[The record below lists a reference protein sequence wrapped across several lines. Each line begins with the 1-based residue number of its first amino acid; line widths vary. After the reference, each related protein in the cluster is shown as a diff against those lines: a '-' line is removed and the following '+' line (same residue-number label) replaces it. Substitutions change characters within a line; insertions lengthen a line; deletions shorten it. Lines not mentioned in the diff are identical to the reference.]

1 MLFELFGGRE
11 VLVRALKIES
21 YPEATQ
27 QILLEKFSSCLFKRM
42 LLCVPEAHVGDMI
55 DLMEHQRVHGRSLD
69 VLIEGMKRYIPHMDT
84 CMEEALS
91 TAVRELETTPAQ

>member
-11 VLVRALKIES
+11 VLARALKIED

-42 LLCVPEAHVGDMI
+42 LLCVPEAHVGNMI
-55 DLMEHQRVHGRSLD
+55 DLMEHQRAYGRSLD
-69 VLIEGMKRYIPHMDT
+69 ALIEGMKQYIPHMDA
-84 CMEEALS
+84 CMEEALR
-91 TAVRELETTPAQ
+91 TATCELELA